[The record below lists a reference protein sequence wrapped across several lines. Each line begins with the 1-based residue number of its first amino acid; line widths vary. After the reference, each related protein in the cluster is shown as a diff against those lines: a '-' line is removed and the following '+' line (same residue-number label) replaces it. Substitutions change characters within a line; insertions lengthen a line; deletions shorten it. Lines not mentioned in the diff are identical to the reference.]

1 MGENSVN
8 AHVGRRL
15 RQTRVARG
23 TSLQALATA
32 IDVSYQQLSKFE
44 RGENRVSASALF
56 KLARAL
62 NVEFGFFFEG
72 LEPGKPSPSPRADAD
87 ADLHLVLARVD
98 NPAVRARLVEL
109 VRTLEVSRF

>member
-1 MGENSVN
+1 MGDKSVN

-15 RQTRVARG
+15 RQARVARG

-62 NVEFGFFFEG
+62 DVEFGFFFEG

-87 ADLHLVLARVD
+87 LHLVLGRVD
-98 NPAVRARLVEL
+98 NPAVRARIVEL
-109 VRTLEVSRF
+109 VRTLEVSRL

>member
-15 RQTRVARG
+15 RQARIARG
-23 TSLQALATA
+23 ISLQELART

-56 KLARAL
+56 RLSRAL
-62 NVEFGFFFEG
+62 DVELRFFFEG
-72 LEPGKPSPSPRADAD
+72 LEPEAPSPSPRADAD
-87 ADLHLVLARVD
+87 LHLVIGRVD
-98 NPAVRARLVEL
+98 NPAVRARLVDL
-109 VRTLEVSRF
+109 VRTLEVTRF